1 MNIFGPN
8 KTPLQKFL
16 ETDNLAYL
24 YTGSYFDWA
33 ILAAYFL
40 VLSVLAVY
48 GIHRYHMVYLYYKY
62 KDNKPRPAGKL
73 PCQPRV
79 TIQLPIFNEMYVVE
93 RLIESVCAL
102 DWPRHLLEIQ
112 VLDDSI
118 DETTRI
124 ASACV
129 ARFKARG
136 YDIHYI
142 HRTDRTGFKA
152 GALANG
158 LKAARGEFIA
168 IFDADFL
175 PRPATLHETID
186 YFSDP
191 GVGMVQVRWGHINRD
206 YSFLTKVQSIL
217 LDGHFVI
224 EHTARNRSGRF
235 FNFNGTAGIWR
246 RAAIETAGGWE
257 HDTLTEDLDLSYRA
271 QIAGWRFIFLA
282 DVVAPAEIPVEM
294 NSFKSQQNR
303 WAKGSIQTGKKIL
316 PRLLR
321 ASLPLRVKV
330 EAFFHLTAN
339 IAYPLMIVLSLLLFP
354 ALIIRF
360 HQGWFEMLVLDL
372 PLFIASTFSVSCF
385 YVVSQRELYPHWRS
399 NLKYLPF
406 LMSVGIGL
414 SVSNTKAVVEALLGI
429 DSTFLRTPKYSV
441 RRSGDRWKSKKYHAK
456 IGVLPVLEVLLGVYF
471 VLMILYALDNRIYG
485 TVPFLILFMNG
496 FLYTGVMSLLQ
507 SSRIGAMAEA
517 ALVRA
522 EGTAN
527 AAAADRR

>member
-1 MNIFGPN
+1 MNIFGPA

-16 ETDNLAYL
+16 ESDNLAYL
-24 YTGSYFDWA
+24 YSASSFDLA
-33 ILAAYFL
+33 ILLGYFL
-40 VLSVLAVY
+40 VLFVLAVY

-62 KDNKPRPAGKL
+62 KHNKPVPKGKL
-73 PCQPRV
+73 PEKPRV
-79 TIQLPIFNEMYVVE
+79 TVQLPVYNEMYVVE
-93 RLIESVCAL
+93 RLIESVCAM
-102 DWPRHLLEIQ
+102 DWPKDLLEIQ

-118 DETTRI
+118 DETRRI

-129 ARFKARG
+129 ARWKALD

-142 HRTDRTGFKA
+142 YRPDRTGFKA
-152 GALANG
+152 GALENG
-158 LKAARGEFIA
+158 LKSARGEFIA
-168 IFDADFL
+168 IFDADFI
-175 PRPATLHETID
+175 PKPETLHQTLD

-191 GVGMVQVRWGHINRD
+191 KVGMVQVRWGHINRD

-246 RAAIETAGGWE
+246 RTAIESAGGWE

-271 QIAGWRFIFLA
+271 QIQGWQFIFLPEI
-282 DVVAPAEIPVEM
+282 VAPAEIPVEM

-321 ASLPLRVKV
+321 SDLPLRIKI

-372 PLFIASTFSVSCF
+372 PLFIAATFSVSTF
-385 YVVSQRELYPHWRS
+385 YVVSQRELYPDWKS

-414 SVSNTKAVVEALLGI
+414 SVSNSKAVLEALLGV
-429 DSTFLRTPKYSV
+429 DSIFLRTPKYSV
-441 RRSGDRWKSKKYHAK
+441 KRSGDQWKTKKYHAR
-456 IGVLPVLEVLLGVYF
+456 IGALPVVEVLLGIYF
-471 VLMILYALDNRIYG
+471 SLMIVYALDSKIYG
-485 TVPFLILFMNG
+485 TVPFLFLFMTG
-496 FLYTGVMSLLQ
+496 FLYTGLMSLFQ
-507 SSRIGAMAEA
+507 SSRLSTLAQT
-517 ALVRA
+517 ALVR
-522 EGTAN
+522 TA
-527 AAAADRR
+527 D

>member
-1 MNIFGPN
+1 MNIFGPG

-24 YTGSYFDWA
+24 YGSNSFDLT
-33 ILAAYFL
+33 ILLGYFL
-40 VLSVLAVY
+40 VLSILAIY

-62 KDNKPRPAGKL
+62 KNNKPQPRGAL
-73 PCQPRV
+73 PEKPRV
-79 TIQLPIFNEMYVVE
+79 TVQLPIYNEMYVVE

-102 DWPRHLLEIQ
+102 DWPKELLEIQ
-112 VLDDSI
+112 VLDDST
-118 DETTRI
+118 DQTQQI
-124 ASACV
+124 AAAAV
-129 ARFKARG
+129 LHMKAG
-136 YDIHYI
+136 GHDIHYI
-142 HRTDRTGFKA
+142 RRPNRIGFKA
-152 GALANG
+152 GALENG
-158 LKAARGEFIA
+158 LKLAKGNFIA
-168 IFDADFL
+168 IFDADFM
-175 PRPATLHETID
+175 PKPQTLNETID

-191 GVGMVQVRWGHINRD
+191 KVGMVQIRWGHINRD

-271 QIAGWRFIFLA
+271 QMKGWQFIFLPEI
-282 DVVAPAEIPVEM
+282 VAPAEIPVEM
-294 NSFKSQQNR
+294 NSFKRQQNR

-316 PRLLR
+316 PKLLR
-321 ASLPLRVKV
+321 SDLPLRVKV

-360 HQGWFEMLVLDL
+360 HQGWFEMLVMDL
-372 PLFIASTFSVSCF
+372 PLFMAATFSVSSF
-385 YVVSQRELYPHWRS
+385 YVVSQREIYPDWKS

-414 SVSNTKAVVEALLGI
+414 SVSNTKAVLEALLGI
-429 DSTFLRTPKYSV
+429 DSIFLRTPKYSV
-441 RRSGDRWKSKKYHAK
+441 TSARDQWITKKYHAR
-456 IGVLPVLEVLLGVYF
+456 IGMLPLLEVLLGIYF
-471 VLMILYALDNRIYG
+471 SLMIAYALDSRIYG
-485 TVPFLILFMNG
+485 TIPFLFLFMVG
-496 FLYTGVMSLLQ
+496 FLYTGLMSLFQ
-507 SSRIGAMAEA
+507 STRVGALAQAVLVRIGE
-517 ALVRA
+517 
-522 EGTAN
+522 
-527 AAAADRR
+527 

>member
-1 MNIFGPN
+1 MNIFGPE

-24 YTGSYFDWA
+24 YSSSTFDLV
-33 ILAAYFL
+33 ILISYFL

-62 KDNKPRPAGKL
+62 KHNKPVPKGKL
-73 PCQPRV
+73 PALSRV
-79 TIQLPIFNEMYVVE
+79 TVQLPIYNEMYVVE
-93 RLIESVCAL
+93 RLIQSVCEL
-102 DWPRHLLEIQ
+102 TWPKHLLEIQ
-112 VLDDSI
+112 VLDDST
-118 DETTRI
+118 DETAHI
-124 ASACV
+124 AAACV
-129 ARFKARG
+129 ARIKARG

-142 HRTDRTGFKA
+142 HRDDRTGFKA
-152 GALANG
+152 GALENG
-158 LKAARGEFIA
+158 LKSARGDFIA
-168 IFDADFL
+168 IFDADFT
-175 PRPATLHETID
+175 PKPDTLVQTMD

-191 GVGMVQVRWGHINRD
+191 KVGMVQVRWDHINRD

-271 QIAGWRFIFLA
+271 QIKGWQFIFLPEIA
-282 DVVAPAEIPVEM
+282 APAEIPVEM

-321 ASLPLRVKV
+321 SNLPLRVKV

-372 PLFIASTFSVSCF
+372 PLFVASTFSVSSF
-385 YVVSQRELYPHWRS
+385 YVVSQRELYPDWKA

-406 LMSVGIGL
+406 LMAVGIGL
-414 SVSNTKAVVEALLGI
+414 SVSNSKAVLEALLGI
-429 DSTFLRTPKYSV
+429 DSIFLRTPKYSV
-441 RRSGDRWKSKKYHAK
+441 KHSGDQWKAKKYHAQ
-456 IGVLPVLEVLLGVYF
+456 IGALPVVEVLLGIYF
-471 VLMILYALDNRIYG
+471 TSMILYALENGIYG
-485 TVPFLILFMNG
+485 TVPFLFLFMTG
-496 FLYTGVMSLLQ
+496 FLYTGFMSLFQ
-507 SSRIGAMAEA
+507 SSRVGAMAQTVLLGATE
-517 ALVRA
+517 
-522 EGTAN
+522 
-527 AAAADRR
+527 